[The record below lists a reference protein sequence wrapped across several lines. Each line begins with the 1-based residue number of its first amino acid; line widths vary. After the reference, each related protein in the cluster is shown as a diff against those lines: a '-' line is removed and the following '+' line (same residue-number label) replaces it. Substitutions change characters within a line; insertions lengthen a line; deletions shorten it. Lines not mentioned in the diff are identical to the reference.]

1 MVRQVDCLFDRP
13 NVGQSLT
20 RKQLA
25 MSSPHDLTKSKST
38 DEKNPQQPEPSKQKR
53 QELNALIGKHVLLTV
68 GQPPELFRVQ
78 VRRLW
83 DDHYRVNL
91 FVGPDATAVRVAHSY
106 FLVADS
112 EGNILNTTPRL
123 AKHY

>member
-1 MVRQVDCLFDRP
+1 M
-13 NVGQSLT
+13 T
-20 RKQLA
+20 
-25 MSSPHDLTKSKST
+25 SPHDLTKPKSAEAQT
-38 DEKNPQQPEPSKQKR
+38 AQQTEQHKQKR
-53 QELNALIGKHVLLTV
+53 QEVNALIGKHVLLTV
-68 GQPPELFRVQ
+68 GQPADLFRMQ

-91 FVGPDATAVRVAHSY
+91 LVGPDATAVRVAHSY

-112 EGNILNTTPRL
+112 EGNILTATPPL

>member
-1 MVRQVDCLFDRP
+1 
-13 NVGQSLT
+13 
-20 RKQLA
+20 

-38 DEKNPQQPEPSKQKR
+38 DVHHSQQAEQSKQKR
-53 QELNALIGKHVLLTV
+53 QEVNALIGKNVLLTV

-91 FVGPDATAVRVAHSY
+91 FVGPDATAVRAAHSY